1 MNASETIA
9 AGMLFW
15 IYRDHPS
22 VLNVDG
28 MYASS
33 IVMCGVLHVLKVD
46 PIAHVIMALLCKWE
60 KIYLLFRHLLI
71 ESTCCRD

>member
-15 IYRDHPS
+15 ISRDHPS
-22 VLNVDG
+22 VVNVDG

-60 KIYLLFRHLLI
+60 KNLLTHSSLF
-71 ESTCCRD
+71 

>member
-15 IYRDHPS
+15 ISRDHPS
-22 VLNVDG
+22 VVNVDG

-46 PIAHVIMALLCKWE
+46 PIAHVICYHGSVVQMG
-60 KIYLLFRHLLI
+60 KIYLLIRH
-71 ESTCCRD
+71 C